1 MITIKV
7 ADAERGIAWLTEGF
21 DFFKRNIGVWIGVSV
36 IFLIFYI
43 ILSAIPVIGG
53 LLLALLTPVFLGG
66 LMLGCRDLDQGK
78 ALALNHLF
86 AGFSGN
92 TGQLILLG
100 LLNYVGMILIMV
112 ISMIIVMPFLG
123 GMEFMTQF
131 MHTMEHGDIAMAPDM
146 FIGVLLVM
154 LVGMLF
160 YLPLIMALWFAP
172 VLIVVDRQ
180 NAIDALVN
188 SFKGCLKN
196 ILPFLLYGLL
206 GLVLA
211 IVASIPLMLGWLVL
225 FPMIVASI
233 YLGYKDIF
241 KEEEESAIAG

>member
-7 ADAERGIAWLTEGF
+7 AETERGIAWLTEGF
-21 DFFKRNIGVWIGVSV
+21 DYFKRGAGVWIG
-36 IFLIFYI
+36 ITITFLIFYI
-43 ILSAIPVIGG
+43 ILSVIPVIGG
-53 LLLALLTPVFLGG
+53 LLLTLLTPVLLGG
-66 LMLGCRDLDQGK
+66 LILGCRDLDQGK
-78 ALALNHLF
+78 AMAVNHLF
-86 AGFSGN
+86 AGFSTN

-100 LLNYVGMILIMV
+100 LFNYIGMILIMV
-112 ISMIIVMPFLG
+112 ISMVIVMPFLG
-123 GMEFMTQF
+123 GMEYMMQF
-131 MHTMEHGDIAMAPDM
+131 MHTMEHGDLTMAPGM
-146 FIGVLLVM
+146 FLGMLLVLLVG
-154 LVGMLF
+154 LLF

-180 NAIDALVN
+180 NAIDAMVN

-225 FPMIVASI
+225 FPMIVASV

-241 KEEEESAIAG
+241 KEEEPAVAG

>member
-7 ADAERGIAWLTEGF
+7 AETERGIAWLTEGF
-21 DFFKRNIGVWIGVSV
+21 DYFKRGAGVWIGISV
-36 IFLIFYI
+36 IFLIIYI
-43 ILSAIPVIGG
+43 ILSVLPVIGG
-53 LLLALLTPVFLGG
+53 LLLALLTPVLLGG
-66 LMLGCRDLDQGK
+66 LILGCRDLDQGK
-78 ALALNHLF
+78 AMAVNHLF
-86 AGFSGN
+86 AGFSTN

-100 LLNYVGMILIMV
+100 LFNYIGMILIMV
-112 ISMIIVMPFLG
+112 ISMVIVMPFLG
-123 GMEFMTQF
+123 GMEYMMQF
-131 MHTMEHGDIAMAPDM
+131 MHTMEHGNLTMAPGM
-146 FIGVLLVM
+146 FLGMLLVLLVG
-154 LVGMLF
+154 LLF

-180 NAIDALVN
+180 NAIDAMVN

-225 FPMIVASI
+225 FPMIVASV

-241 KEEEESAIAG
+241 KEEEPAVAG

>member
-21 DFFKRNIGVWIGVSV
+21 DYFKCNAGAWIGISI

-43 ILSAIPVIGG
+43 ILSVLPVIGG
-53 LLLALLTPVFLGG
+53 LLLALLTPVLLGG
-66 LMLGCRDLDQGK
+66 LILGCHDLDQGK
-78 ALALNHLF
+78 AIAVNHLF
-86 AGFSGN
+86 AGFSRN
-92 TGQLILLG
+92 TGQLVLLG
-100 LLNYVGMILIMV
+100 LLNYIGMILIMV
-112 ISMIIVMPFLG
+112 ISMVIVMPFLG

-131 MHTMEHGDIAMAPDM
+131 MHTMEHGDLTMAPGM
-146 FIGVLLVM
+146 FVGMLLVA

-172 VLIVVDRQ
+172 ALIVIDRQ
-180 NAIDALVN
+180 TAVDALVN

-196 ILPFLLYGLL
+196 IVPFLLYGLL

-211 IVASIPLMLGWLVL
+211 IVASIPFMLGWLVL
-225 FPMIVASI
+225 FPMIVASV

-241 KEEEESAIAG
+241 KEEEPAVPG

>member
-21 DFFKRNIGVWIGVSV
+21 DYFKRNAGAWIGISI

-43 ILSAIPVIGG
+43 ILSVLPVIGG
-53 LLLALLTPVFLGG
+53 LLLALLTPVLLGG
-66 LMLGCRDLDQGK
+66 LILGCHDLDQGK
-78 ALALNHLF
+78 AIAVNHLF
-86 AGFSGN
+86 AGFSRN
-92 TGQLILLG
+92 TGQLVLLG
-100 LLNYVGMILIMV
+100 LLNYTGMILIMV
-112 ISMIIVMPFLG
+112 ISMVIVMPFLG

-131 MHTMEHGDIAMAPDM
+131 MHTMEHGDLTMAPGM
-146 FIGVLLVM
+146 FVGMLLVA

-172 VLIVVDRQ
+172 ALIVIDRQ
-180 NAIDALVN
+180 TAVDALVN

-196 ILPFLLYGLL
+196 IVPFLLYGLL

-211 IVASIPLMLGWLVL
+211 IVASIPFMLGWLVL
-225 FPMIVASI
+225 FPMIVASV

-241 KEEEESAIAG
+241 KEEEPAVPG